1 MQLFETDTTGVLKPL
16 PFTFKSEKGSSYSD
30 RQICVVSRN
39 TFYYA
44 DNVSGEKPLFVLF
57 IKGTVC
63 IQSRY
68 IILHLV
74 KNILTYSGRTPLQ
87 VSREN
92 GKSDGYLFVEPY
104 DWGGNPGARYN
115 LDHWGRVVSDGKRL
129 YQVCY
134 MYDDPLFLYT
144 LPGKD

>member
-30 RQICVVSRN
+30 RQICVVSRD

-44 DNVSGEKPLFVLF
+44 DNVSGGKA
-57 IKGTVC
+57 
-63 IQSRY
+63 
-68 IILHLV
+68 IIRAVYQGDSLHTEQIYNLAFS

-92 GKSDGYLFVEPY
+92 GKSDGYIFVEQY
-104 DWGGNPGARYN
+104 DWGGNPVVRYK
-115 LDHWGRVVSDGKRL
+115 LDDWGRVVSDGKRL

-134 MYDDPLFLYT
+134 MYDDPLFLYI
-144 LPGKD
+144 LPG

>member
-44 DNVSGEKPLFVLF
+44 DNVSGGKA
-57 IKGTVC
+57 
-63 IQSRY
+63 
-68 IILHLV
+68 IIRAVYQGDSLHLV

-92 GKSDGYLFVEPY
+92 GKSDGYIFVEQY
-104 DWGGNPGARYN
+104 DWGGNPVARYK

-134 MYDDPLFLYT
+134 MYDDPLFLYI
-144 LPGKD
+144 LPGKE

>member
-1 MQLFETDTTGVLKPL
+1 MYQE
-16 PFTFKSEKGSSYSD
+16 
-30 RQICVVSRN
+30 
-39 TFYYA
+39 
-44 DNVSGEKPLFVLF
+44 EKPLFVLF

-92 GKSDGYLFVEPY
+92 GKSDGYIFVEQY
-104 DWGGNPGARYN
+104 DWGGNPVARYK
-115 LDHWGRVVSDGKRL
+115 LDHWDRVVSDGKRL

-144 LPGKD
+144 LPGKE